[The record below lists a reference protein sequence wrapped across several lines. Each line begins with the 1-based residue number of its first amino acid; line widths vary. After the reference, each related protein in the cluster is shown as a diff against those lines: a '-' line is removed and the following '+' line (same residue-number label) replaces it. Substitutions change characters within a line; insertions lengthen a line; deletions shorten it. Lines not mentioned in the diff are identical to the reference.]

1 MEYFIG
7 SIITL
12 LVISVTGY
20 LARRVVANEP
30 RIQIKNSQSYYFT
43 IMDRFLLAEQTEK
56 MGKPTQLRK
65 HMDKLYTK
73 ILMVK
78 GYAYWIKD
86 NKLFK
91 AEIIDN
97 EVNED
102 NATEVDI
109 MSMNDVE
116 LKEMLF
122 IVDKLK
128 EDSYNDNW
136 NAG

>member
-12 LVISVTGY
+12 IVISLTGF
-20 LARRVVANEP
+20 LARKIVVAEP
-30 RIQIKNSQSYYFT
+30 KIQIKNSQSYYFT
-43 IMDRFLLAEQTEK
+43 ILDRFLMAEQ
-56 MGKPTQLRK
+56 MARVGKPSQMRK
-65 HMDKLYTK
+65 HIDKLYTK

-78 GYAYWIKD
+78 GYAYWIRD
-86 NKLFK
+86 NKLFR

-97 EVNED
+97 EVSED

-109 MSMNDVE
+109 MSMNEVE
-116 LKEMLF
+116 LKEILL

>member
-12 LVISVTGY
+12 LVISVAGYFARKVVTG
-20 LARRVVANEP
+20 EP
-30 RIQIKNSQSYYFT
+30 QIRIKHSQSYYFT
-43 IMDRFLLAEQTEK
+43 LIDQFLMAEAAERKQ
-56 MGKPTQLRK
+56 KPTQLRK

-73 ILMVK
+73 ILMVN
-78 GYAYWIKD
+78 GYAYWIRE
-86 NKLFK
+86 NKLFM

-102 NATEVDI
+102 NAKEVDI
-109 MSMNDVE
+109 MSMNEVE
-116 LKEMLF
+116 LKEILF

>member
-20 LARRVVANEP
+20 FARKIVVSEP
-30 RIQIKNSQSYYFT
+30 KIQIKNSQSYYFT
-43 IMDRFLLAEQTEK
+43 ILDRFLMAEQ
-56 MGKPTQLRK
+56 MAMVGKPSQMRK
-65 HMDKLYTK
+65 HMDKLYTR

-78 GYAYWIKD
+78 GYAYWIRD

-97 EVNED
+97 EVSED
-102 NATEVDI
+102 NAIEVDI

-116 LKEMLF
+116 LKEILF
-122 IVDKLK
+122 IVDRLK

>member
-7 SIITL
+7 SVITL
-12 LVISVTGY
+12 IVISLTGF
-20 LARRVVANEP
+20 LARKVVVSEP
-30 RIQIKNSQSYYFT
+30 KIQIKNSQSYYFT
-43 IMDRFLLAEQTEK
+43 LLNRFLVAEQIARV
-56 MGKPTQLRK
+56 GKPSQMRK
-65 HMDKLYTK
+65 HIDKLYTK

-91 AEIIDN
+91 AEIVDN

-109 MSMNDVE
+109 MSMNEVE
-116 LKEMLF
+116 LKEILL

>member
-12 LVISVTGY
+12 FVISLTGI
-20 LARRVVANEP
+20 LARRIIVHEP
-30 RIQIKNSQSYYFT
+30 TIKIKNSQSYYFV
-43 IMDRFLLAEQTEK
+43 ILNRFLMAEQQARTPK
-56 MGKPTQLRK
+56 LTQLRK
-65 HMDKLYTK
+65 HMDKLYTR
-73 ILMVK
+73 IIMVN
-78 GYAYWIKD
+78 GYAYWIRE

-91 AEIIDN
+91 AKIINN
-97 EVNED
+97 EVDED

-109 MSMNDVE
+109 MSMNEVE
-116 LKEMLF
+116 LKEILF

>member
-7 SIITL
+7 SVITL
-12 LVISVTGY
+12 IVISLTGF
-20 LARRVVANEP
+20 LARKVVVSEP
-30 RIQIKNSQSYYFT
+30 KIQIKNSQSYYFT
-43 IMDRFLLAEQTEK
+43 LLNRFLVAEQIARV
-56 MGKPTQLRK
+56 GKPSQMRK
-65 HMDKLYTK
+65 HIDKLYTK

-78 GYAYWIKD
+78 GYAYWIRD

-91 AEIIDN
+91 AEIVDN

-109 MSMNDVE
+109 MSMNEVE
-116 LKEMLF
+116 LKEILL